1 MLPWL
6 FAAALLA
13 AIVVGVRS
21 IGRAQT
27 GELGRDAGSTA
38 SPATSANVLAA
49 PELQP
54 ERRSVRECRDASG
67 RKVYAGTACAP
78 DAPVAEVETVPVE
91 LAPAR

>member
-1 MLPWL
+1 MGAAVL
-6 FAAALLA
+6 F

-27 GELGRDAGSTA
+27 GELGRDRAPAA
-38 SPATSANVLAA
+38 SAPANPAVLAA
-49 PELQP
+49 PALEP

-78 DAPVAEVETVPVE
+78 DAPVTVVETVPVE
-91 LAPAR
+91 LAPPR